1 MPGSLDP
8 LGGATRVWS
17 KPPYL
22 VTTDPE
28 AVDLD
33 VVHHFLTRS
42 YWAEG
47 IPRATVQRSIT
58 ASVNF
63 SLIHDTEGQVGFAR
77 VVTDCA
83 TFAYLCDVFVLE
95 SHRGRGL
102 GEWMCSRPLDH
113 PALQGLRRW
122 LLATRDAHSL
132 YTRLGFERPLNPTS
146 LMERFDPDIY
156 RATGRES

>member
-1 MPGSLDP
+1 VYSAER
-8 LGGATRVWS
+8 LGGASRVWV
-17 KPPYL
+17 KPPYR
-22 VTTDPE
+22 VTTDPSQL
-28 AVDLD
+28 DLD
-33 VVHHFLTRS
+33 VVHDFLTGS

-47 IPRATVQRSIT
+47 IPRATLERSVG

-83 TFAYLCDVFVLE
+83 TFAYLCDVFVLAP
-95 SHRGRGL
+95 HRGQQL
-102 GEWMCSRPLDH
+102 GRWMCTCVLAH

-132 YTRLGFERPLNPTS
+132 YARLGFEPPRNPAS
-146 LMERFDPDIY
+146 LMERFDPTVYGGKGED
-156 RATGRES
+156 S